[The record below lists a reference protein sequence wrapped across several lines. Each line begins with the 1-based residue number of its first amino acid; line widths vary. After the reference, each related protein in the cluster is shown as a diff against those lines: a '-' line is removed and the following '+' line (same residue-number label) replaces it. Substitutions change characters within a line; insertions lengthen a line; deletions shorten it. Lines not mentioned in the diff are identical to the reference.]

1 MAAAGSSA
9 RVAVAPNKFARGTD
23 GSGRDVPR
31 AYEVRELCEALTREY
46 RTDAH
51 LVTYLVPGA
60 ARQARVNK
68 PGLAGLPEMPVVE
81 AFFCDV
87 DNPQHAEWTA
97 ESTEQAIAQES
108 ELSVLATAGVY
119 FTAHG
124 RRIVQPLAE
133 AIPVDCVE
141 PYLQRW
147 LLGLE
152 AAGLAVDWQCRDW
165 TRHFRLPNVRRGG
178 RDYRSPRIA
187 LERMRP
193 LVLEPIDASA
203 VALASASASAAATT
217 AATATAN
224 DTTTPEGSLS
234 ATRAVRP
241 LDWTRDLPAPWVPKV
256 ELIAAAVRAV
266 SGPWHPLFLAL
277 AGALLAKRVPPE
289 HVPMLCRAISVATGA
304 DTKTADRE
312 RAARDTVV
320 ARLAGRKATGL
331 TSLAREWPAVAD
343 AVDEALA
350 TIGEARARALSAPPS
365 EPIPPLGESLASL
378 EQSLRD
384 APTGVTLISAECGM
398 GKTQAAIRVA
408 IDRAARGLRTSIS
421 VDKNELAIQVTRYL
435 REAGAE
441 VRRVFGPLSLLRED
455 GTPECRYHSAAAPLV
470 AGGQPVRLAFCQ
482 RDDGRDCEYAAQCR
496 AKDGADGPEDARIVV
511 GTHALIGTLAAAAG
525 ADGLLVIDEPPSV
538 LETTEIDEHA
548 LRTTVWRL
556 PYFGGRY
563 AAAMRPALH
572 AVGGW
577 LMEATPRQGRRPMAF
592 GNVVAEGVRNVT
604 KADLGHA
611 CARTGAEP
619 SGDAVCDV
627 IACARGAFAPS
638 HRGEV
643 PPIQAA
649 HLYACRVAVGFAREM
664 GVASGVLGCL
674 HQALAS
680 EGVVMARIEA
690 RGGARSLVV
699 TQASEDFGEVVQ
711 REGPTIL
718 MDANADL
725 HAPVVEQLT
734 GKPARLLRFRALD
747 GAPIART
754 MIRSRSSTRR
764 RWFAGG
770 RLVLSGG
777 VVAAVGGAIRWAK
790 EDPDARVLGVITF
803 RALRVAL
810 ALVRNPTDAKLA
822 DAWRAIAPEDE
833 ALADLHA
840 KLGPLLGAWTGDVLF
855 GHYGAVRGLDTMKD
869 VDCLAT
875 IGDPWPNLGQVQHEC
890 DYLRL
895 SVDWEA
901 RAEAVCRAELEQAH
915 GRLRAVHRRR
925 AGRALHIGRIPP
937 GGSGWTAGHVQFRAL
952 TATSVPTQPSMS
964 PDELRVLVEARGGVR
979 ALARD
984 VGCCHSHI
992 SRCLQGL
999 RTIDADFADLLRERA
1014 ALATGVVP
1022 GPSS

>member
-9 RVAVAPNKFARGTD
+9 RVAVAPNKFARGID
-23 GSGRDVPR
+23 GSGREVPL
-31 AYEVRELCEALTREY
+31 AYEVLDLHDALTRAY

-51 LVTYLVPGA
+51 LVTYVVPEA
-60 ARQARVNK
+60 RRQARVNK
-68 PGLAGLPEMPVVE
+68 PGLGSLTAMPVVE

-87 DNPQHAEWTA
+87 DNPQHAEWTP
-97 ESTEQAIAQES
+97 ESTERAIAEES
-108 ELSVLATAGVY
+108 ESPVLTTAGVY

-133 AIPVDCVE
+133 AIPVDRVE

-187 LERMRP
+187 LDRMRP
-193 LVLEPIDASA
+193 VSLEPLPASA
-203 VALASASASAAATT
+203 PANDSASSVWS
-217 AATATAN
+217 
-224 DTTTPEGSLS
+224 PSGP
-234 ATRAVRP
+234 RAVPP
-241 LDWTRDLPAPWVPKV
+241 LDWTLDLPAPWVPKV
-256 ELIAAAVRAV
+256 EHIARAVRGV
-266 SGPWHPLFLAL
+266 QGPWHPLFLTL

-289 HVPMLCRAISVATGA
+289 HVPMLCRAISFATGT

-320 ARLAGRKATGL
+320 ARLSGRKATGL
-331 TSLAREWPAVAD
+331 TSLAREWPEVAE

-350 TIGEARARALSAPPS
+350 TVGEARVRALSAPSS
-365 EPIPPLGESLASL
+365 EAIPPLAESLVAL

-384 APTGVTLISAECGM
+384 ASAGVTLISAECGM

-441 VRRVFGPLSLLRED
+441 VRRVFGPLSLLRDD
-455 GTPECRYHSAAAPLV
+455 GTPECRYHAAAAPLV
-470 AGGQPVRLAFCQ
+470 AGGQPVRLAFCE
-482 RDDGRDCEYAAQCR
+482 REDGRDCEHFAHCR
-496 AKDGADGPEDARIVV
+496 AKDGADGSEDACIVV
-511 GTHALIGTLAAAAG
+511 GTHALLGTLATAAG

-538 LETTEIDEHA
+538 LETTEIDEHD

-556 PYFGGRY
+556 PFFGGRY

-577 LMEATPRQGRRPMAF
+577 MMEVTPRQGRRPTAF
-592 GNVVAEGVRNVT
+592 GNLVAEGVRNVT
-604 KADLGHA
+604 GADLGHA
-611 CARTGAEP
+611 CALTGAEP
-619 SGDAVCDV
+619 TGDAVRDV
-627 IACARGAFAPS
+627 VVCARGAFAPS
-638 HRGEV
+638 HRGAI

-649 HLYACRVAVGFAREM
+649 HLYACRGAVEFAREM

-680 EGVVMARIEA
+680 EGVVMARMEA
-690 RGGARSLVV
+690 RGDTRALVV
-699 TQASEDFGEVVQ
+699 TQAADDFGDLLQ
-711 REGPTIL
+711 REGPTVL

-734 GKPARLLRFRALD
+734 GKPARLLRFRASD
-747 GAPIART
+747 GAPVERT

-764 RWFAGG
+764 RWFAGS

-777 VVAAVGGAIRWAK
+777 VVAAVGCALRWAK

-803 RALRVAL
+803 RALRIAL
-810 ALVRNPTDAKLA
+810 ALARSPADAKLG
-822 DAWRAIAPEDE
+822 DAWRAIAPGEE
-833 ALADLHA
+833 ALADVHA
-840 KLGPLLGAWTGDVLF
+840 KLGPLLAEWPGDIIF

-895 SVDWEA
+895 PVDWEM
-901 RAEAVCRAELEQAH
+901 RAEAMCRAELEQAH
-915 GRLRAVHRRR
+915 GRLRAVHRLRP
-925 AGRALHIGRIPP
+925 GRALHVGRIPP
-937 GGSGWTAGHVQFRAL
+937 GGSGWTNGAVQFRTLSA
-952 TATSVPTQPSMS
+952 VPVPREAAMS
-964 PDELRVLVEARGGVR
+964 PEELRGIVEARGGVR
-979 ALARD
+979 ALARE
-984 VGCCHSHI
+984 VGCCHSRI

-1014 ALATGVVP
+1014 ALAT
-1022 GPSS
+1022 